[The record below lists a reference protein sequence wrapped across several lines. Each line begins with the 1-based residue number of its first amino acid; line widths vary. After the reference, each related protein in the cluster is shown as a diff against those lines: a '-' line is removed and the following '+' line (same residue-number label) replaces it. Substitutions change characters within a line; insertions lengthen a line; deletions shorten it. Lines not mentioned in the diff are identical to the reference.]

1 MAAVMEGAP
10 TSVQDLLRSGR
21 QRALVLTGQ
30 LDRNQGLPTFSGRLT
45 FEQFA
50 DLTVVHNRKWADEA
64 GESLDIV
71 TQREIIESH
80 VTGLAMFILQGLVAA
95 TISRAQESGFPAS
108 AVKALEG
115 IQDRVGRSAHYAL
128 PPVTLVLPTSPE
140 VTAIEDGGETIAARL
155 LLPAGNLFVVADG
168 QHRREAA
175 RKVREFLNEVI
186 ANRRTPKSVK
196 FYPAQD
202 APLSSGDVEAWV
214 MVQETYRAWTMVAY
228 EAHLGLDVTQAR
240 QMFTNYNCNVKPV
253 KAATNLEFDQS
264 NPINL
269 WAKTWLTEQLRSA
282 SDGKDIFDL
291 RQLSSINGFLFLG
304 KTSIKSAPFSTST
317 LESKAREFWTT
328 VFQTAEWKRA
338 NSLLR
343 EIAVLKGLAKAWFY
357 VFIAKRNN
365 RFAKAS
371 QLREYIRTTK
381 FDAEWVKAVPGLET
395 HTVPT
400 EDGAHIRFSP
410 AHNDIVARIVADAL
424 K

>member
-1 MAAVMEGAP
+1 MGLVMEGSS
-10 TSVQDLLRSGR
+10 TSVQDLLRTGR

-50 DLTVVHNRKWADEA
+50 DLTVVHNRKWADDA
-64 GESLDIV
+64 GESMDIV

-80 VTGLAMFILQGLVAA
+80 ANGLAMFILQGLVAA
-95 TISRAQESGFPAS
+95 TIARAQDSGFPAS
-108 AVKALEG
+108 AVKTLEG
-115 IQDRVGRSAHYAL
+115 MQDRVGRSAHYAL

-140 VTAIEDGGETIAARL
+140 VKPVEEAGETIAARL
-155 LLPAGNLFVVADG
+155 LLPAGKLFVVADG
-168 QHRREAA
+168 QHRREGA

-186 ANRRTPKSVK
+186 ANRRTPKNVK

-202 APLSSGDVEAWV
+202 APLTSDEVEGWV
-214 MVQETYRAWTMVAY
+214 AVQETYRSWTMVAY
-228 EAHLGLDVTQAR
+228 EAHLGLDVDQAR

-253 KAATNLEFDQS
+253 KAATNLEFDQT

-269 WAKTWLTEQLRSA
+269 WAKTWVLEQLRLASA
-282 SDGKDIFDL
+282 GKEPFDL
-291 RQLSSINGFLFLG
+291 RQLSTINGFLYLG
-304 KTSIKSAPFSTST
+304 KTSIKSAPFSISL

-328 VFQTAEWKRA
+328 VLQTAEWKRPD
-338 NSLLR
+338 SLLR
-343 EIAVLKGLAKAWFY
+343 EVAVLKGLAKAWFY
-357 VFIAKRNN
+357 VFVAKRNN
-365 RFAKAS
+365 QFPKAS
-371 QLREYIRTTK
+371 RVREYIRTTV
-381 FDAEWVKAVPGLET
+381 FNSDWAKAVPGLET

-400 EDGAHIRFSP
+400 EDGRGLRFSP